1 MTLTTRP
8 LDRRTFLR
16 ASGVALGLPLLESMA
31 PALARAAAAD
41 GPRRLVTICSTLG
54 LYSSSWFPKAAG
66 AGYEATEY
74 LRLIDGH
81 RARYTLFSGLSHE
94 EQTGRQPHNSEITWL
109 TAARRPGL
117 DGFRNTVS
125 LDQVAANHLGY
136 VTRFPSV
143 VLGTAGPQSQSFT
156 TSGAMVPAETSPAA
170 LFGKLFLQGTP
181 AELEREARSLEDGGS
196 ILDRLESQTA
206 ALRRRVGAADR
217 RKLDAYFD
225 AVRAAERELTEAQ
238 TGRQPHNSEITWL
251 TAARRPG
258 LDGFRNTVSL
268 DQVAANHLGYVT
280 RFPSVVLGTAGPQS
294 QSFTTSGAMVPAE
307 TSPAALFGKLFLQ
320 GTPAELERE
329 ARSLE
334 DGGSILDRLES
345 QTAALRRRVGAA
357 DRRKLDAYFDAVRAA
372 ERELTEAQAWLDRP
386 KPAVDE
392 EPPADLPDPADL
404 IGRIRLMFR
413 MIPLILETDS
423 SRVISL
429 MIHDHGVVPRVRG
442 VTGDQHSLSH
452 HGQDGTK
459 IAQLKKIETEIVRA
473 FGDLL
478 TDLAGR
484 GDAGGSLLERTMVLF
499 GSNLGNANAHTPVDL
514 PILLAGGG
522 FAHGTHVVH
531 EGGHNAPLCNL
542 FVTMLRSMGVEADS
556 FGQSTGALTWS

>member
-1 MTLTTRP
+1 MTLTRP

-16 ASGVALGLPLLESMA
+16 ASGVALGLPLLESMTPA
-31 PALARAAAAD
+31 PVRAAAAD

-54 LYSSSWFPKAAG
+54 LYSSSWFPKTAG

-81 RARYTLFSGLSHE
+81 RSRYTLFSGFSHE

-125 LDQVAANHLGY
+125 LDQVAADHLGY

-181 AELEREARSLEDGGS
+181 EELEREARSLEDGGS
-196 ILDRLESQTA
+196 ILDRLREQT
-206 ALRRRVGAADR
+206 
-217 RKLDAYFD
+217 
-225 AVRAAERELTEAQ
+225 
-238 TGRQPHNSEITWL
+238 S
-251 TAARRPG
+251 
-258 LDGFRNTVSL
+258 
-268 DQVAANHLGYVT
+268 
-280 RFPSVVLGTAGPQS
+280 
-294 QSFTTSGAMVPAE
+294 
-307 TSPAALFGKLFLQ
+307 
-320 GTPAELERE
+320 
-329 ARSLE
+329 
-334 DGGSILDRLES
+334 
-345 QTAALRRRVGAA
+345 ALRRRVGAA

-404 IGRIRLMFR
+404 IGRIRLTFR

-459 IAQLKKIETEIVRA
+459 IAQLKKIEAEIVRA

-499 GSNLGNANAHTPVDL
+499 GSNLGNANAHTAADL

-522 FAHGTHVVH
+522 FSHGTHVVH
-531 EGGHNAPLCNL
+531 EGGRNAPLCNL
-542 FVTMLRSMGVEADS
+542 FVTMLRNMGVEADS
-556 FGQSTGALTWS
+556 FGQSTGALAWS

>member
-1 MTLTTRP
+1 MTLTRP

-54 LYSSSWFPKAAG
+54 LYSSSWFPKMAG

-81 RARYTLFSGLSHE
+81 RPRYTLFSGLSHE
-94 EQTGRQPHNSEITWL
+94 E
-109 TAARRPGL
+109 
-117 DGFRNTVS
+117 
-125 LDQVAANHLGY
+125 
-136 VTRFPSV
+136 
-143 VLGTAGPQSQSFT
+143 
-156 TSGAMVPAETSPAA
+156 
-170 LFGKLFLQGTP
+170 
-181 AELEREARSLEDGGS
+181 
-196 ILDRLESQTA
+196 
-206 ALRRRVGAADR
+206 
-217 RKLDAYFD
+217 
-225 AVRAAERELTEAQ
+225 Q

-423 SRVISL
+423 SRVVSL

-484 GDAGGSLLERTMVLF
+484 GDADGSLLERTMVLF

-542 FVTMLRSMGVEADS
+542 FVTMLRNMGVEADS
-556 FGQSTGALTWS
+556 FGQSTGALAWS